1 LTLGSI
7 LDATKGCARILK
19 AKTVTGPA
27 CGARMGRRSAWRRI
41 VSIVL
46 AAGIAAAPVVC
57 VAQQRLP
64 ADHDEESERDGA
76 IAIEEVNRL
85 VALGAIRPLS
95 EVLAAA
101 QKRFPG
107 ELIDVNLL
115 RRHGRYVYEIE
126 ILRGGRRVE
135 VYVDAATLQ
144 LRGQE

>member
-1 LTLGSI
+1 MRGPHGQAER
-7 LDATKGCARILK
+7 LDAHGLDRPR
-19 AKTVTGPA
+19 G
-27 CGARMGRRSAWRRI
+27 GDRRRTPCLRRP
-41 VSIVL
+41 
-46 AAGIAAAPVVC
+46 AAP
-57 VAQQRLP
+57 P
-64 ADHDEESERDGA
+64 ADHDEESEREGA

-144 LRGQE
+144 LRGKE

>member
-1 LTLGSI
+1 
-7 LDATKGCARILK
+7 
-19 AKTVTGPA
+19 
-27 CGARMGRRSAWRRI
+27 MGKRSAWTRM

-46 AAGIAAAPVVC
+46 AAGIAAVPLVC
-57 VAQQRLP
+57 AAQQRPP
-64 ADHDEESERDGA
+64 ADHDEESEREGA

-115 RRHGRYVYEIE
+115 RRHGGYVYEIE

-144 LRGQE
+144 LRGKE